1 MGQAILYKA
10 QVLINKAGI
19 QNSKPSLLFR
29 SGPGRHVLLFL
40 LSHPVLYP
48 FPYLS
53 LLLLPKVL
61 CEAASVFL
69 PLQQGVHQGSGCP
82 AE

>member
-1 MGQAILYKA
+1 MYKA

-19 QNSKPSLLFR
+19 QDSKPSFLFR
-29 SGPGRHVLLFL
+29 SGPDPHVLSYL

-48 FPYLS
+48 YPYLS